1 MPRVIFHVDV
11 NSAFLSWSAAYR
23 VRVLGE
29 QEDLR
34 DIPSAVAGER
44 AERHGIILAKSI
56 PAKKCGVKTGEQI
69 FLAQQKC
76 PGLKLVPPDY
86 ALYVEASRRFV
97 ALLREF
103 APVVEQYS
111 IDEAWADLSGTEGL
125 YGSPVAAAELLRTR
139 IREELGFTVNIG
151 ISSNKLLAK
160 MAGEFEKPDKVHTL
174 FPEEVPQKLW
184 PLPVRELFMLGP
196 ATERRLNRI
205 GIHTIGELAQA
216 DPELLLHYLNKP
228 GLALWHSANGRC
240 SEELLPQPEAN
251 KGYGNSTTLPADV
264 RTEAEAQR
272 VLLSL
277 CETVA
282 MRLRRD
288 GRAARCIS
296 VSLRSADFV
305 TFSHQ
310 TMLREGVYGTE
321 ELFRCACRVF
331 AEAWDGQTPLRQL
344 GVQATRLEEPQPR
357 QLDLFAVGGAQQYAR
372 KAILDGT
379 VDALREK
386 YGEGVIRRARFTGAD
401 TVLAGGLSRERRTG
415 ITKPLDAE

>member
-1 MPRVIFHVDV
+1 MSRVIFHVDV

-86 ALYVEASRRFV
+86 ALYVEASRRFI

-216 DPELLLHYLNKP
+216 DPELVLHYLNKP
-228 GLALWHSANGRC
+228 GLALCTRQTAGAARSCCRSRRRTRLWQFHNTARRCHNGGRG
-240 SEELLPQPEAN
+240 A
-251 KGYGNSTTLPADV
+251 A
-264 RTEAEAQR
+264 RAA
-272 VLLSL
+272 
-277 CETVA
+277 VA
-282 MRLRRD
+282 LRD
-288 GRAARCIS
+288 GRP
-296 VSLRSADFV
+296 
-305 TFSHQ
+305 
-310 TMLREGVYGTE
+310 
-321 ELFRCACRVF
+321 CAC
-331 AEAWDGQTPLRQL
+331 
-344 GVQATRLEEPQPR
+344 
-357 QLDLFAVGGAQQYAR
+357 GGTAR
-372 KAILDGT
+372 
-379 VDALREK
+379 
-386 YGEGVIRRARFTGAD
+386 RRGAF
-401 TVLAGGLSRERRTG
+401 
-415 ITKPLDAE
+415 P

>member
-1 MPRVIFHVDV
+1 MIFHVDV

-125 YGSPVAAAELLRTR
+125 YGSPVAAAELLRAR

-160 MAGEFEKPDKVHTL
+160 MAGEFEKPDKVHA
-174 FPEEVPQKLW
+174 VPGGGAAEALAAAGAGA
-184 PLPVRELFMLGP
+184 VYARACHG
-196 ATERRLNRI
+196 
-205 GIHTIGELAQA
+205 AQA
-216 DPELLLHYLNKP
+216 
-228 GLALWHSANGRC
+228 
-240 SEELLPQPEAN
+240 QPHRN
-251 KGYGNSTTLPADV
+251 PHD
-264 RTEAEAQR
+264 R
-272 VLLSL
+272 
-277 CETVA
+277 
-282 MRLRRD
+282 
-288 GRAARCIS
+288 
-296 VSLRSADFV
+296 
-305 TFSHQ
+305 
-310 TMLREGVYGTE
+310 
-321 ELFRCACRVF
+321 
-331 AEAWDGQTPLRQL
+331 
-344 GVQATRLEEPQPR
+344 
-357 QLDLFAVGGAQQYAR
+357 
-372 KAILDGT
+372 
-379 VDALREK
+379 
-386 YGEGVIRRARFTGAD
+386 
-401 TVLAGGLSRERRTG
+401 
-415 ITKPLDAE
+415 

>member
-1 MPRVIFHVDV
+1 MSRVIFHVDV

-86 ALYVEASRRFV
+86 ALYVEASRRFI

-160 MAGEFEKPDKVHTL
+160 MAGEFESRTRSTRCSRRRFRRSSGRCRCGSCSCSD
-174 FPEEVPQKLW
+174 
-184 PLPVRELFMLGP
+184 LPRSAGST
-196 ATERRLNRI
+196 ASASTRSASWRRLIRSCCC
-205 GIHTIGELAQA
+205 TI
-216 DPELLLHYLNKP
+216 
-228 GLALWHSANGRC
+228 
-240 SEELLPQPEAN
+240 
-251 KGYGNSTTLPADV
+251 
-264 RTEAEAQR
+264 
-272 VLLSL
+272 
-277 CETVA
+277 
-282 MRLRRD
+282 
-288 GRAARCIS
+288 
-296 VSLRSADFV
+296 
-305 TFSHQ
+305 
-310 TMLREGVYGTE
+310 
-321 ELFRCACRVF
+321 
-331 AEAWDGQTPLRQL
+331 
-344 GVQATRLEEPQPR
+344 
-357 QLDLFAVGGAQQYAR
+357 
-372 KAILDGT
+372 
-379 VDALREK
+379 
-386 YGEGVIRRARFTGAD
+386 
-401 TVLAGGLSRERRTG
+401 
-415 ITKPLDAE
+415 

>member
-125 YGSPVAAAELLRTR
+125 YGSPVAAAELLRAR

-174 FPEEVPQKLW
+174 FP
-184 PLPVRELFMLGP
+184 
-196 ATERRLNRI
+196 RRYRR
-205 GIHTIGELAQA
+205 
-216 DPELLLHYLNKP
+216 
-228 GLALWHSANGRC
+228 SSGRC
-240 SEELLPQPEAN
+240 RCGSCLCSGLPRSAGSTASE
-251 KGYGNSTTLPADV
+251 SI
-264 RTEAEAQR
+264 R
-272 VLLSL
+272 
-277 CETVA
+277 
-282 MRLRRD
+282 
-288 GRAARCIS
+288 S
-296 VSLRSADFV
+296 VSWRRQTRSWCC
-305 TFSHQ
+305 T
-310 TMLREGVYGTE
+310 
-321 ELFRCACRVF
+321 
-331 AEAWDGQTPLRQL
+331 
-344 GVQATRLEEPQPR
+344 
-357 QLDLFAVGGAQQYAR
+357 
-372 KAILDGT
+372 I
-379 VDALREK
+379 
-386 YGEGVIRRARFTGAD
+386 
-401 TVLAGGLSRERRTG
+401 
-415 ITKPLDAE
+415 

>member
-240 SEELLPQPEAN
+240 SEELLAQPEAN
-251 KGYGNSTTLPADV
+251 KGYGNNTARRCHNGGRGAARAAVALRNGRHAPAAGRQGGTV
-264 RTEAEAQR
+264 HFREPAERGFRHVFSPDDAAGGR
-272 VLLSL
+272 
-277 CETVA
+277 A
-282 MRLRRD
+282 RD
-288 GRAARCIS
+288 GGA
-296 VSLRSADFV
+296 V
-305 TFSHQ
+305 
-310 TMLREGVYGTE
+310 
-321 ELFRCACRVF
+321 
-331 AEAWDGQTPLRQL
+331 PLRL
-344 GVQATRLEEPQPR
+344 PGLCRGMGRADTAAPARR
-357 QLDLFAVGGAQQYAR
+357 AGHKAGGAA
-372 KAILDGT
+372 A
-379 VDALREK
+379 AP
-386 YGEGVIRRARFTGAD
+386 A
-401 TVLAGGLSRERRTG
+401 
-415 ITKPLDAE
+415 

>member
-29 QEDLR
+29 QEELR
-34 DIPSAVAGER
+34 DFPSALAGER
-44 AERHGIILAKSI
+44 AERHGSILPKSI
-56 PAKKCGVKTGEQI
+56 TAKKCGVKTGEQI

-86 ALYVEASRRFV
+86 ALYVEASRRFI

-184 PLPVRELFMLGP
+184 PLPVRE
-196 ATERRLNRI
+196 R
-205 GIHTIGELAQA
+205 
-216 DPELLLHYLNKP
+216 
-228 GLALWHSANGRC
+228 
-240 SEELLPQPEAN
+240 
-251 KGYGNSTTLPADV
+251 
-264 RTEAEAQR
+264 
-272 VLLSL
+272 
-277 CETVA
+277 
-282 MRLRRD
+282 
-288 GRAARCIS
+288 
-296 VSLRSADFV
+296 
-305 TFSHQ
+305 
-310 TMLREGVYGTE
+310 
-321 ELFRCACRVF
+321 
-331 AEAWDGQTPLRQL
+331 
-344 GVQATRLEEPQPR
+344 
-357 QLDLFAVGGAQQYAR
+357 
-372 KAILDGT
+372 
-379 VDALREK
+379 
-386 YGEGVIRRARFTGAD
+386 
-401 TVLAGGLSRERRTG
+401 
-415 ITKPLDAE
+415 